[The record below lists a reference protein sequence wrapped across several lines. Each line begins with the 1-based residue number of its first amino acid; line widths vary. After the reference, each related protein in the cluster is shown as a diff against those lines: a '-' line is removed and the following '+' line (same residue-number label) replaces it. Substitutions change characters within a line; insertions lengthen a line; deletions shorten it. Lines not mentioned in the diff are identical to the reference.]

1 MLELKLNR
9 EILTPICT
17 IGTLSVA
24 GLLYT
29 ARTLEDTV
37 RPLGVKIYGKTAIP
51 EGLYRIKFQWSN
63 HFQKE
68 MPYLQDVSN
77 FSGIM
82 IHNGTNPE
90 HTLGC
95 ILVGKSAIQIDGDKW
110 ELRESKKAFAELY
123 NLLQSRR
130 KDEIVIDIKNPAIVK
145 EEIQMENL
153 I

>member
-9 EILTPICT
+9 EILTPKCT
-17 IGTLSVA
+17 IGTLNIN

-37 RPLGVKIYGKTAIP
+37 RPPGVKVWGQTAIP
-51 EGLYRIKFQWSN
+51 EGLYRIKFQFSN

-68 MPYLQDVSN
+68 MPYLQDVPN
-77 FSGIM
+77 FSGVM
-82 IHNGTNPE
+82 IHNGTNPD

-95 ILVGKSAIQIDGDKW
+95 VLVGKSAIQIDGDKW

-123 NLLQSRR
+123 NILQSR
-130 KDEIVIDIKNPAIVK
+130 KNDEIIVEIKNPIMVK

>member
-17 IGTLSVA
+17 IGTLNIS
-24 GLLYT
+24 GLIYT
-29 ARTLEDTV
+29 ARTLEDMV
-37 RPLGVKIYGKTAIP
+37 RPPGIKVYGKTAIP

-68 MPYLQDVSN
+68 MPYLQDVPN
-77 FSGIM
+77 FSGVM
-82 IHNGTNPE
+82 IHNGTNPD

-95 ILVGKSAIQIDGDKW
+95 VLVGKSAIQIDGDKW

-123 NLLQSRR
+123 NILQSR
-130 KDEIVIDIKNPAIVK
+130 KGDEIIVEVRNPITVT
-145 EEIQMENL
+145 EELYTENL